1 VFSHVIFWP
10 WFAGVV
16 ILVAG
21 LVAARRSVSS
31 VRGIEKLVALGPI
44 FYAAPLAAFGAEHLS
59 SSRSISQV
67 VPAWMPAPLFW
78 TFLVGV
84 ALILAA
90 ASIVLRIYSHLSAT
104 LLGIMFTAFVCM
116 IHIPNVVA
124 NPGNRIFW
132 AVALRDLAFAGGAL
146 ALAAMW
152 TKRLRMIARIFIGVP
167 LLFFA
172 AEHFLHPRF
181 APGVPL
187 QKTTPVWVP
196 IPMFWGILTGAAL
209 VASGVT
215 MLVARNGKNR
225 IAKCAHLTATLLG
238 LLIVLLVVFLYLP
251 IFLIATPP
259 AMLEGI
265 NYVADT
271 LLLGGTVLL
280 AAALFPS

>member
-1 VFSHVIFWP
+1 VFSPMIFWP

-21 LVAARRSVSS
+21 LVTARKYVLAA
-31 VRGIEKLVALGPI
+31 RGIEKLVALGPV

-59 SSRSISQV
+59 IPRSISQV
-67 VPAWMPAPLFW
+67 VPAWMPAPMFW
-78 TFLVGV
+78 TYLVGV

-90 ASIVLRIYSHLSAT
+90 ASMVLRISPRWSAP
-104 LLGIMFTAFVCM
+104 LLGIMFLAFVCM
-116 IHIPNVVA
+116 IHLPNVVA
-124 NPGNRIFW
+124 NPNNRILW
-132 AVALRDLAFAGGAL
+132 AVALRDLAFGGGAF
-146 ALAAMW
+146 ALAA
-152 TKRLRMIARIFIGVP
+152 TKTKWLRMVARVFVGVP

-172 AEHFLHPRF
+172 VEHFLHPRF

-187 QKTTPVWVP
+187 QKMTPTWAP
-196 IPMFWGILTGAAL
+196 IPAFWGILTGAAL
-209 VASGVT
+209 LASGAT
-215 MLVARNGKNR
+215 LLVDWKSSARV
-225 IAKCAHLTATLLG
+225 TATLLG

-251 IFLIATPP
+251 IFLIAAPP